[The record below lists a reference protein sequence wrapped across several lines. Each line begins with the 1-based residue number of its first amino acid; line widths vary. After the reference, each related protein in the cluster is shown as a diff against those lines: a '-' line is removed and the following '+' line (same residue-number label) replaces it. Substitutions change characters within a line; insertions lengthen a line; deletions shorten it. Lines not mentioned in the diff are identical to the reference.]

1 MLARGEGHSCET
13 VRSLPSRGLLNS
25 CPAGVAS
32 CLASS
37 SSCPLRSSRS
47 PRLTLLQSVLLL
59 GPRPTTGGMEFSELI
74 RTCRAQAKLLRGRE
88 GPPQSG
94 TLCVTGHHLLLSSGP
109 QETPDLW
116 LLLLR
121 SVASIEKR

>member
-32 CLASS
+32 YLASS

-121 SVASIEKR
+121 NVASIEKR